1 MKSIRT
7 FIVEKL
13 NVNIRS
19 LQPTLFDLTI
29 DEIAQQISY
38 LFEND
43 DFANGHGGGHCT
55 GFEAIRNCGLYD
67 TITYHA
73 MEEDIVGAL
82 LDNFTPNDVDEF
94 LEFTDTHEHDL
105 TEAILEYE

>member
-7 FIVEKL
+7 FISEKL
-13 NVNIRS
+13 TVS
-19 LQPTLFDLTI
+19 AKGVQPTLFDLTI

-43 DFANGHGGGHCT
+43 DFADGSGGHCS
-55 GFEAIRNCGLYD
+55 GFGAISNCGLYD
-67 TITYHA
+67 TITYHV
-73 MEEDIVGAL
+73 MEEDIVGVL

-94 LEFTDTHEHDL
+94 LEFVNTYEQDL
-105 TEAILEYE
+105 TNAILEYE

>member
-43 DFANGHGGGHCT
+43 DFADGSSGHCT
-55 GFEAIRNCGLYD
+55 GFAAIRNCGLYD
-67 TITYHA
+67 TITYHT
-73 MEEDIVGAL
+73 MEEDIVGVL

>member
-43 DFANGHGGGHCT
+43 DFADGSGGHCT
-55 GFEAIRNCGLYD
+55 GFEAMRNCGLYD
-67 TITYHA
+67 TITYHI
-73 MEEDIVGAL
+73 MEEDIVGVL

-94 LEFTDTHEHDL
+94 LEFVNTYEEDL
-105 TEAILEYE
+105 TNAILEYE

>member
-43 DFANGHGGGHCT
+43 DFADGSGGHCT

-67 TITYHA
+67 TITYHT
-73 MEEDIVGAL
+73 MEEDIVGVL
-82 LDNFTPNDVDEF
+82 LDKLNLKNETNK
-94 LEFTDTHEHDL
+94 
-105 TEAILEYE
+105 

>member
-19 LQPTLFDLTI
+19 LQPILFDLTI
-29 DEIAQQISY
+29 DEIAQQISH

-43 DFANGHGGGHCT
+43 DFADGSGGHCS
-55 GFEAIRNCGLYD
+55 GFEAVRNCGLYD
-67 TITYHA
+67 TITYHT
-73 MEEDIVGAL
+73 MEEDIVGIL
-82 LDNFTPNDVDEF
+82 LDDFTTNDVDEF
-94 LEFTDTHEHDL
+94 LEFVDANEHDL

>member
-1 MKSIRT
+1 MKSIKL

-29 DEIAQQISY
+29 DEIAQQLSY
-38 LFEND
+38 LFEDD

-55 GFEAIRNCGLYD
+55 GFEAIRNYGLYD
-67 TITYHA
+67 TITYHS
-73 MEEDIVGAL
+73 MEEDIVGVL

>member
-13 NVNIRS
+13 NVSTRS

-38 LFEND
+38 LFEDD
-43 DFANGHGGGHCT
+43 DFADGSGGHCD
-55 GFEAIRNCGLYD
+55 GFEAMRNCGLYD
-67 TITYHA
+67 TITYHI
-73 MEEDIVGAL
+73 MEEDIVGIL
-82 LDNFTPNDVDEF
+82 LDHFTPNDVDEF
-94 LEFTDTHEHDL
+94 LEFVNTHEQEL
-105 TEAILEYE
+105 TKAILEYE

>member
-7 FIVEKL
+7 FITEKL
-13 NVNIRS
+13 NVNLRS

-29 DEIAQQISY
+29 DEIAQQISH

-43 DFANGHGGGHCT
+43 DFSNGHGGGHCT

-67 TITYHA
+67 TITYHC
-73 MEEDIVGAL
+73 MEEDIVGVL
-82 LDNFTPNDVDEF
+82 LDDFTPNNVDEF
-94 LEFTDTHEHDL
+94 LEFADKHGQDL
-105 TEAILEYE
+105 TKAILEYE

>member
-43 DFANGHGGGHCT
+43 DFADGSGGHCT

-67 TITYHA
+67 TITYHT
-73 MEEDIVGAL
+73 MEEDIVGVL
-82 LDNFTPNDVDEF
+82 LDNFTSNDVDEF
-94 LEFTDTHEHDL
+94 LDFLDTHEHDL

>member
-38 LFEND
+38 LFQND
-43 DFANGHGGGHCT
+43 DFSNGYGGGQCD
-55 GFEAIRNCGLYD
+55 GFEAMRNCGLYD
-67 TITYHA
+67 TITYHC
-73 MEEDIVGAL
+73 MEEDIVGVL

-94 LEFTDTHEHDL
+94 LEFIDKHEHDL
-105 TEAILEYE
+105 TKAILEYE